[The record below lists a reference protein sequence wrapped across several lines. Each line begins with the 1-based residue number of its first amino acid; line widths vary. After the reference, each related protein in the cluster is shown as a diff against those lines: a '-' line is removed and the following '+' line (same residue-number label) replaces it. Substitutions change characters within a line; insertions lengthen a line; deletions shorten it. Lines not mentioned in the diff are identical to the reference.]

1 MKIVALD
8 KIYNFLVF
16 NFSFEVIKMFKKLNM
31 SSSRLLR
38 VLVFRIPRFSP
49 LKTVPSKTA

>member
-16 NFSFEVIKMFKKLNM
+16 NFSFEVVKMFKKLN
-31 SSSRLLR
+31 
-38 VLVFRIPRFSP
+38 IFSA
-49 LKTVPSKTA
+49 LY